1 VDLSSLPQF
10 ANVGQIQS
18 KSWKNGSFNV
28 RPIRLA
34 VAVSHPIQH
43 FAPWHREIAKIE
55 DVDLRVFFFCDW
67 GVASYLDPEF
77 GVPICWD
84 IPLLEGYPSEFLPT
98 ARRPRHLSFWQL
110 DNPSVE
116 KALER
121 FSPDVVQVF
130 GYAHRTN
137 WRISSW
143 ASRQRKPLLL
153 FSDSNVRAAKPVW
166 KRLLK
171 AVAVRNFYSRVD
183 GALYVG
189 DNNRAYHRHYG
200 LPDERLFPG
209 AYPIGRSDLLAAVPD
224 RERTRRR
231 LRQEL
236 RIPADAFVVMF
247 CGKYSSRKSPLDLV
261 AAAHTAFQSGIPV
274 WALLV
279 GEGSERSAIEE
290 YCRRKSVRNTVLTG
304 FINQSSL
311 PEYYVAADALAVT
324 SSYDPHP
331 LVVTEGACLGLPA
344 IVSDRV
350 GCIGAND
357 TARPGVTALVYPWGN
372 RERLKD
378 AIVSLYQDRAL
389 YERMFAAVL
398 QISETQ
404 DAPVVAQQLVNA
416 VGALHS
422 MGPRSRGAA

>member
-1 VDLSSLPQF
+1 M
-10 ANVGQIQS
+10 
-18 KSWKNGSFNV
+18 NGSPNV

-43 FAPWHREIAKIE
+43 FAPWHREIAKIK
-55 DVDLRVFFFCDW
+55 DVDLRVFFCCDW

-77 GVPICWD
+77 GVPVCWD
-84 IPLLEGYPSEFLPT
+84 IPLLEGYPYEFLPA
-98 ARRPRHLSFWQL
+98 ARRPLRLSFWQL
-110 DNPSVE
+110 DNPGVE
-116 KALER
+116 KSVER

-130 GYAHRTN
+130 GYAYRTN
-137 WRISSW
+137 WRISNW
-143 ASRQRKPLLL
+143 TSRQRKPLLL
-153 FSDSNVRAAKPVW
+153 FSDSNVRAAQAVW

-171 AVAVRNFYSRVD
+171 AVVVRKFYSRVD
-183 GALYVG
+183 GALFIG

-209 AYPIGRSDLLAAVPD
+209 AYPIDGSQLLAAVPD
-224 RERTRRR
+224 REGTRRR
-231 LRQEL
+231 LREEL

-247 CGKYSSRKSPLDLV
+247 CGKYSERKSPLDLV
-261 AAAHTAFQSGIPV
+261 AAAHTAFQNGINV

-290 YCRRKSVRNTVLTG
+290 YCRLNGVRNAVLTG

-311 PEYYVAADALAVT
+311 PQYYVAADALAVT

-331 LVVTEGACLGLPA
+331 LVVTEGSCLGLPA

-357 TARPGVTALVYPWGN
+357 TARAGVTALVYPWGD
-372 RERLKD
+372 RERLKN
-378 AIVSLYQDRAL
+378 AVVSLYQDRAL
-389 YERMFAAVL
+389 YGRMSAAVL
-398 QISETQ
+398 QISKSQ
-404 DAPVVAQQLVNA
+404 DATVVARQLVDA
-416 VGALHS
+416 VVALHS
-422 MGPRSRGAA
+422 MGPRSQRAA

>member
-1 VDLSSLPQF
+1 MYGNINSILEV
-10 ANVGQIQS
+10 
-18 KSWKNGSFNV
+18 NGSSNL
-28 RPIRLA
+28 RSIRLA

-43 FAPWHREIAKIE
+43 FAPWHREIAKIKE
-55 DVDLRVFFFCDW
+55 VDLRVFFCCDW

-77 GVPICWD
+77 GVPVCWD
-84 IPLLEGYPSEFLPT
+84 TPLLEGYSHEYLPT
-98 ARRPRHLSFWQL
+98 PRRPRRLSFWQL
-110 DNPSVE
+110 DNPGVE

-121 FSPDVVQVF
+121 FDPDVVQVF

-137 WRISSW
+137 WRVSSW
-143 ASRQRKPLLL
+143 TSRQRKPLLL
-153 FSDSNVRAAKPVW
+153 FSDSNVRAARPVW

-171 AVAVRNFYSRVD
+171 AVVVRKFYRRVD
-183 GALYVG
+183 GAFFVG

-209 AYPIGRSDLLAAVPD
+209 AYPIGRSQLIAAVPN
-224 RERTRRR
+224 REQTRRR
-231 LRQEL
+231 LRDEL
-236 RIPADAFVVMF
+236 RIPADAFVVML

-261 AAAHTAFQSGIPV
+261 AAVHKAFQHGIPV

-290 YCRRKSVRNTVLTG
+290 YCCRNRVRNAVLTG

-331 LVVTEGACLGLPA
+331 LVVTEGACFGLPA

-357 TARPGVTALVYPWGN
+357 TARAGVTALIYPWGD
-372 RERLKD
+372 RERLKE
-378 AIVSLYQDRAL
+378 AIVTLYQDRAL
-389 YERMFAAVL
+389 YERMSSAVL

-422 MGPRSRGAA
+422 MGPRSRGEA